1 MGLNLNQNGQQS
13 TEDKAKEDATAN
25 QTVASGEAAAGLEK
39 AIESADTANPLT
51 PTIDGNDA
59 ANNSGGAAAGETVVV
74 EGEDLAGNEK
84 LVEVNESTPVKNVI
98 ATYSSSPITNFSVGR
113 FVFKDG
119 VLSFSDDEADDHAE
133 FESII
138 NDKNFP
144 PQEKAKIVKIDIG
157 AAERL
162 VAELR
167 SKQGG
172 ATQATDSTVGERV
185 SKPKSVGNLGST
197 GNRGN

>member
-1 MGLNLNQNGQQS
+1 MGLNTNQNGQQA
-13 TEDKAKEDATAN
+13 EEKAKEAAAAN

-39 AIESADTANPLT
+39 AIESAD
-51 PTIDGNDA
+51 A
-59 ANNSGGAAAGETVVV
+59 ANSSGGAAAGETAVV

-84 LVEVNESTPVKNVI
+84 LVEVNESMPVKNVI